1 MRPITTKEIILMILN
16 VLQFKSYDLVNW
28 NPHLTGT

>member
-1 MRPITTKEIILMILN
+1 MIPISTEEIILMILN

-28 NPHLTGT
+28 NPQLTGT